1 VYDDSLHTHIA
12 AVEHLAD
19 HGIPAP
25 ADWQALRD
33 RWQSAAEGHD
43 GGAQAALNTAIVTG
57 DTKADLPVLTALAL
71 AEAQATPVHRATV
84 RNALAAAIYP
94 RLCELY
100 ATVAVKNYTTAAQR
114 FDKAAQRFTKAAEI
128 VDPEADPTSMVT
140 ADDRTRKAW
149 TDALIA
155 ARELDAAEPVLAVAA
170 ELCGTPTGAPEQ
182 RLPLT
187 IDPGT
192 AHRRRLWEAF
202 DSTGR
207 CGRWP
212 ALHRL
217 GATIRALPDP
227 GTLEPYRRPLP
238 LEVRQER
245 VKGPYV
251 GIRQVT
257 VDPCDA
263 EHISVI
269 SSSARAVVAGQP

>member
-12 AVEHLAD
+12 AVERLAD
-19 HGIPAP
+19 SGLPAP

-33 RWQSAAEGHD
+33 RWQAAAEGHD
-43 GGAQAALNTAIVTG
+43 GGAQAALNHAIVTG
-57 DTKADLPVLTALAL
+57 DTEADLPVLTTLAL

-84 RNALAAAIYP
+84 RNAIAAAVYP

-100 ATVAVKNYTTAAQR
+100 GTVAMKNYTAAAGA
-114 FDKAAQRFTKAAEI
+114 FNKAAQRFTKSAAI

-170 ELCGTPTGAPEQ
+170 ELCGAHTGTPEQ

-187 IDPGT
+187 VDPGI

-212 ALHRL
+212 ALL
-217 GATIRALPDP
+217 KLATIRALPDP
-227 GTLEPYRRPLP
+227 GSLEPYRRPLP

-269 SSSARAVVAGQP
+269 ASSARAVVAGQP